1 MKLSGTFLSDLA
13 VRAVGMIPT
22 FLMIFVLSYS
32 VSVGAEKLVAPNLV
46 GPTKINNSFFGMHIR
61 WGASTTPWPYTP
73 VYSWRVITEETAWEG
88 LEPRRGEWHFE
99 KLDQAISQAEMH
111 GTEVLLTLG
120 YPPPWAALDPEMAVK
135 NMGAAQCPKDMA
147 DWKNYIRA
155 VANRYKGRI
164 KFYELMNEPLFTET
178 DNGVLDKRYF
188 PVAKM
193 VEMARIAKEEI
204 GQVDSGAKI
213 VSMSPTGGTNG
224 NKRIDAFLTAGGGKY
239 IDVVGFHYYADT
251 AEDIPS
257 LVAETRKVMRRHG
270 FESMPLWNT
279 ESGFLIA
286 DPKTPSRKLAPEE
299 SPAYDMRQGAAM
311 VSRSLI
317 LGAAAGLDRNYYYS
331 WDIPTMSLTSN
342 KGETINDSGL
352 AYITT
357 VRWLRMATL
366 EGCQSANNRLWM
378 CTLSRAD
385 KHARIFWN
393 TLGEAEVTLPKEW
406 HAVGYENI
414 KGLYVDLAAANA
426 LKVDASPVLVR
437 SERLAWSAN

>member
-1 MKLSGTFLSDLA
+1 MKRQGTFFNGLF
-13 VRAVGMIPT
+13 VRAVGTIPT

-32 VSVGAEKLVAPNLV
+32 VSVGAEKLIVPNLV
-46 GPTKINNSFFGMHIR
+46 GPIQINNSFFGMHIR

-73 VYSWRVITEETAWEG
+73 IYSWRVITEETAWEG
-88 LEPRRGEWHFE
+88 LEPRKGEWHFE

-120 YPPPWAALDPEMAVK
+120 YPPPWAAVDAEMART
-135 NMGAAQCPKDMA
+135 NMGAAQSPKEMA
-147 DWKNYIRA
+147 DWQNYIRT
-155 VANRYKGRI
+155 VAMRYKGRI
-164 KFYELMNEPLFTET
+164 KYYELMNEPLFTET
-178 DNGVLDKRYF
+178 DKGVLDKRYF

-193 VEMARIAKEEI
+193 VEMARIAKSEI
-204 GQVDSGAKI
+204 GQVDSNAKI
-213 VSMSPTGGTNG
+213 VSMSPTGGING
-224 NKRIDAFLTAGGGKY
+224 IKRIDAFLSAGGGKY

-251 AEDIPS
+251 AEDIPF
-257 LVAETRKVMRRHG
+257 LVAETRKVMKRHG
-270 FESMPLWNT
+270 LEKMPLWNT
-279 ESGFLIA
+279 ESGFYIF

-299 SPAYDMRQGAAM
+299 SPAYDLTQGAAM

-317 LGAAAGLDRNYYYS
+317 LGAASGLDRNFYYS

-342 KGETINDSGL
+342 KGEAINDAGL

-366 EGCQSANNRLWM
+366 EGCQSENNRLWM

-385 KHARIFWN
+385 RKARILWN
-393 TLGEAEVTLPKEW
+393 TSGETNVKLPEEW

-414 KGLYVDLAAANA
+414 TGLYVDLAAAKTLN
-426 LKVDASPVLVR
+426 VGSSPVLIR
-437 SERLAWSAN
+437 SEKLVWSAN